1 MNYIDDYFKQ
11 LVNHL
16 KKKTKEEIYG
26 DMVYQYKRLNQNIKN
41 SLENYFEK
49 FPYWGSLNES
59 KEDFEHMR
67 LIADSLKDHLDDFI
81 HLYSKLGD
89 YRSKLVLY
97 SIMSNWYQYDFKML
111 NRSIEKSYGH
121 YFDLDLI
128 EPNSEEV
135 IVDLGA
141 YTGDTI
147 LDYIYTYGE
156 NKYQKIYTYDITE
169 ESLIKLKE
177 NVSRYP
183 NIIVKKRAITD
194 KTGITYIKKSEVD
207 NSANMTMDHGD
218 DEVLETTLDDEV
230 KEKITMIK
238 MDIEGGEQKALRG
251 AEEHIKKEHPK
262 LLISVYHN
270 VRDIFEIPKM
280 IEQMDSSYQFYLRNH
295 GGGVYPTEIVLI
307 AI

>member
-1 MNYIDDYFKQ
+1 M
-11 LVNHL
+11 
-16 KKKTKEEIYG
+16 KKKGIMK
-26 DMVYQYKRLNQNIKN
+26 K
-41 SLENYFEK
+41 SLA
-49 FPYWGSLNES
+49 L
-59 KEDFEHMR
+59 
-67 LIADSLKDHLDDFI
+67 LLTIALWMPSVSA
-81 HLYSKLGD
+81 YATETVSSG
-89 YRSKLVLY
+89 
-97 SIMSNWYQYDFKML
+97 YQYDFKML

-156 NKYQKIYTYDITE
+156 NKYQKIYAYDITE

-183 NIIVKKRAITD
+183 NNIVKKRAITD

>member
-156 NKYQKIYTYDITE
+156 NKYQKIYAYDITE

-183 NIIVKKRAITD
+183 NIIVKKRAIID

>member
-156 NKYQKIYTYDITE
+156 SDLKVVVEYCESKNKNKKSNKYFAFDNPKLKMIRSGAWEISIYPHLPYKYNSSEKMFSFYINFEKRNFECEVINKNSDIFIYIHRKTTDITE
-169 ESLIKLKE
+169 ENYPVYSFDIVPNYNYSSNIFNPRNKIESLIKELFVTEKVFYQDNE
-177 NVSRYP
+177 VGEDIRNFLMFSS
-183 NIIVKKRAITD
+183 KK
-194 KTGITYIKKSEVD
+194 
-207 NSANMTMDHGD
+207 
-218 DEVLETTLDDEV
+218 
-230 KEKITMIK
+230 
-238 MDIEGGEQKALRG
+238 
-251 AEEHIKKEHPK
+251 
-262 LLISVYHN
+262 
-270 VRDIFEIPKM
+270 
-280 IEQMDSSYQFYLRNH
+280 
-295 GGGVYPTEIVLI
+295 
-307 AI
+307 

>member
-89 YRSKLVLY
+89 YRSKLLLY
-97 SIMSNWYQYDFKML
+97 FFMCNWYQYDFKML

-156 NKYQKIYTYDITE
+156 NKYQKIYAYDITE

-194 KTGITYIKKSEVD
+194 KTGITYIKKSEID

>member
-1 MNYIDDYFKQ
+1 MNTECENETNRRKMAMQIRAYQFAITDISLYLNTHPEDEKALCLHREYCKMFKE
-11 LVNHL
+11 LR
-16 KKKTKEEIYG
+16 
-26 DMVYQYKRLNQNIKN
+26 D
-41 SLENYFEK
+41 
-49 FPYWGSLNES
+49 
-59 KEDFEHMR
+59 
-67 LIADSLKDHLDDFI
+67 
-81 HLYSKLGD
+81 
-89 YRSKLVLY
+89 
-97 SIMSNWYQYDFKML
+97 
-111 NRSIEKSYGH
+111 
-121 YFDLDLI
+121 
-128 EPNSEEV
+128 
-135 IVDLGA
+135 
-141 YTGDTI
+141 
-147 LDYIYTYGE
+147 
-156 NKYQKIYTYDITE
+156 KYQKIYAYDITE

-280 IEQMDSSYQFYLRNH
+280 IEQMDSSYQFYLRNY

>member
-156 NKYQKIYTYDITE
+156 NKYQKIYAYDITE

-207 NSANMTMDHGD
+207 NSANMTMNHGD

>member
-128 EPNSEEV
+128 EPNREEV

-156 NKYQKIYTYDITE
+156 NKYQKIYAYDITE

>member
-156 NKYQKIYTYDITE
+156 NKYQKIYAYDITE

-183 NIIVKKRAITD
+183 NNIVKKRAITD

>member
-1 MNYIDDYFKQ
+1 MNYIDSRFKQ

-26 DMVYQYKRLNQNIKN
+26 DMVYQYKRLNQTLKN
-41 SLENYFEK
+41 SFEDYFVK
-49 FPYWGSLNES
+49 FPYWGTLSER
-59 KEDFEHMR
+59 KEDFGHMKE
-67 LIADSLKDHLDDFI
+67 IADSLKDHLDDFV

-97 SIMSNWYQYDFKML
+97 GIMSNWYQYDFDYL
-111 NRSIEKSYGH
+111 NRSIEKNYGH

-128 EPNSEEV
+128 EPEEDEL

-156 NKYQKIYTYDITE
+156 NSYKKIYAFDITE
-169 ESLIKLKE
+169 ESLIKLRE
-177 NVSRYP
+177 NTSRYP
-183 NIIVKKRAITD
+183 NIIAKKRSISD
-194 KTGITYIKKSEVD
+194 KSGITYVRKSEVD
-207 NSANMTMDHGD
+207 NSANTTVDYGEM
-218 DEVLETTLDDEV
+218 EVLETTLDEEV
-230 KEKITMIK
+230 KEKITILK

-251 AEEHIKKEHPK
+251 ATEHIKNDHPK

-270 VRDIFEIPKM
+270 VRDIFEIPNM
-280 IEQMDSSYQFYLRNH
+280 IEQIDSSYQFYLRNY

>member
-81 HLYSKLGD
+81 YLYSKLGD

-156 NKYQKIYTYDITE
+156 NSYKKIYAFDITE
-169 ESLIKLKE
+169 ESLIKLRE
-177 NVSRYP
+177 NTSRYP
-183 NIIVKKRAITD
+183 NIIAKKRSISD
-194 KTGITYIKKSEVD
+194 KSGITYVRKSEVD
-207 NSANMTMDHGD
+207 NSANTTVDYGD
-218 DEVLETTLDDEV
+218 MEVLETTLDEEI
-230 KEKITMIK
+230 KEKITLLK

>member
-111 NRSIEKSYGH
+111 NRLIEKSYGH

-156 NKYQKIYTYDITE
+156 NKYQKIYAYDITE

>member
-16 KKKTKEEIYG
+16 KKKTKEEIYE

-156 NKYQKIYTYDITE
+156 NKYQKIYAYDITE
-169 ESLIKLKE
+169 ESLIKLKK

>member
-26 DMVYQYKRLNQNIKN
+26 DMVYQYKKLNQNIKN

-156 NKYQKIYTYDITE
+156 NKYQKIYAYDITE

-280 IEQMDSSYQFYLRNH
+280 IEQMDSSYQFYLRNY

>member
-156 NKYQKIYTYDITE
+156 NKYQKIYAYDITE
-169 ESLIKLKE
+169 ESLIKLKK

>member
-156 NKYQKIYTYDITE
+156 NKYQKIYAYDITE

-207 NSANMTMDHGD
+207 NSANMTIDHGD

>member
-156 NKYQKIYTYDITE
+156 NKYQKIYAYDITE

-207 NSANMTMDHGD
+207 NSANTTVDYGD
-218 DEVLETTLDDEV
+218 MEVLETTLDEEI
-230 KEKITMIK
+230 KEKITLLK

-251 AEEHIKKEHPK
+251 ATEHIKNDHPK

-270 VRDIFEIPKM
+270 VRDIFEIPNM
-280 IEQMDSSYQFYLRNH
+280 IEQIDSSYQFYLRNY

>member
-89 YRSKLVLY
+89 YCSKLVLY

-156 NKYQKIYTYDITE
+156 NKYQKIYAYDITE

>member
-156 NKYQKIYTYDITE
+156 NKYQKIYAYDITE

>member
-16 KKKTKEEIYG
+16 KKKTKEKIYG

-156 NKYQKIYTYDITE
+156 NKYQKIYAYDITE

>member
-97 SIMSNWYQYDFKML
+97 SIMSNWYQYDFKMI

-156 NKYQKIYTYDITE
+156 NKYQKIYAYDITE

-280 IEQMDSSYQFYLRNH
+280 IEQMDSSYQFYLRNY